1 MASKLDNLFDDENE
15 PVPEFGAP
23 VEKLD
28 IPKTPES
35 TKPVETQRTPENS
48 SSESDAL
55 HSVFS
60 QMKHVGQIT
69 PNLAGKRPV
78 KDQTPE
84 TVESAPSQKS
94 TSPERET
101 SKHLDRAEIVD
112 QLALSDDGSSS
123 DEELCMDI
131 GDAEP
136 EVEQKSNE
144 KASNSVES
152 GPITKTESKVIEP
165 KVESRQGF
173 NKTGILTG
181 FFEPLISELN
191 AIWSKSLK
199 KLSSIEELLQEALGA
214 TKPKFLT
221 LHGEVIHLS
230 VAKFKDE
237 EIISG
242 RGEVKKN

>member
-1 MASKLDNLFDDENE
+1 MKEHEEKVDNEMASKLDNLFGGENE

-35 TKPVETQRTPENS
+35 TKPVESQKTPENS

-84 TVESAPSQKS
+84 TVESMPSQKS
-94 TSPERET
+94 ISPERET

-136 EVEQKSNE
+136 EVEQNINGN
-144 KASNSVES
+144 ASHSVENDS
-152 GPITKTESKVIEP
+152 TTKTESKITET
-165 KVESRQGF
+165 KEECRQGF
-173 NKTGILTG
+173 EKRMDFNFVPLSILDKRAE
-181 FFEPLISELN
+181 FYLVEKSE
-191 AIWSKSLK
+191 A
-199 KLSSIEELLQEALGA
+199 
-214 TKPKFLT
+214 
-221 LHGEVIHLS
+221 V
-230 VAKFKDE
+230 V
-237 EIISG
+237 
-242 RGEVKKN
+242 

>member
-1 MASKLDNLFDDENE
+1 MASKLDNLFDGENE

-35 TKPVETQRTPENS
+35 AKPVETQKTPENS

-78 KDQTPE
+78 KDETPE
-84 TVESAPSQKS
+84 TVTSIPSQKS

-112 QLALSDDGSSS
+112 QLALSDEGSSS

-131 GDAEP
+131 GDAGP
-136 EVEQKSNE
+136 DADTSTNE
-144 KASNSVES
+144 NASNSVQS
-152 GPITKTESKVIEP
+152 DSSAKTEPKAESKT
-165 KVESRQGF
+165 ESRQGLR
-173 NKTGILTG
+173 NL
-181 FFEPLISELN
+181 
-191 AIWSKSLK
+191 A
-199 KLSSIEELLQEALGA
+199 
-214 TKPKFLT
+214 
-221 LHGEVIHLS
+221 
-230 VAKFKDE
+230 
-237 EIISG
+237 
-242 RGEVKKN
+242 